1 MKLSLIV
8 AKSENNVI
16 GSDAEIPWN
25 VKGEQL
31 IFKALTYN
39 QWLIVGRRTFE
50 SMGKLPNR
58 KYAVISNM
66 LDKPGDPD
74 VLVFSSVD
82 QAIKGLSEITAH
94 AFVAGGG
101 QVYNELI
108 DIVDI
113 VHVSTIHCQTDGNV
127 FFAQIPKIFNL
138 VFEQKFNSNIDYTYQ
153 IWSKSRPKHE

>member
-8 AKSENNVI
+8 AKAENNVI
-16 GSDAEIPWN
+16 GSDSEIPWD

-39 QWLIVGRRTFE
+39 HWLIVGRKTFE
-50 SMGKLPNR
+50 SMGRLPNR
-58 KYAVISNM
+58 KYAVISNT
-66 LDKPGDPD
+66 LERSNDED

-82 QAIKGLSEITAH
+82 QAVKDLSEITEH
-94 AFVAGGG
+94 VFVAGGG

-113 VHVSTIHCQTDGNV
+113 IHASTIHCQIDGNV
-127 FFAQIPKIFNL
+127 FFPQIPETFNR
-138 VFEQKFNSNIDYTYQ
+138 VFEQKFHSNIDYTYQ
-153 IWSKSRPKHE
+153 IWSKS